1 MLKAA
6 KIKQKDMENMLII
19 LNEFGPNKEKYKT
32 LKTSILLYER
42 EFYKERKMI
51 IDAFENDIFPLP

>member
-1 MLKAA
+1 
-6 KIKQKDMENMLII
+6 MENMLII

>member
-1 MLKAA
+1 
-6 KIKQKDMENMLII
+6 MENMLIR
-19 LNEFGPNKEKYKT
+19 LNEFGPNKEEYKT

-51 IDAFENDIFPLP
+51 IDVVENHIFPLP

>member
-1 MLKAA
+1 
-6 KIKQKDMENMLII
+6 MLII

-32 LKTSILLYER
+32 LKTRIFLYER
-42 EFYKERKMI
+42 EFCKERKRI

>member
-1 MLKAA
+1 
-6 KIKQKDMENMLII
+6 MLIR
-19 LNEFGPNKEKYKT
+19 LNEFGPNKEEYKT

-51 IDAFENDIFPLP
+51 IDAFENGIFPLP

>member
-1 MLKAA
+1 
-6 KIKQKDMENMLII
+6 MLIR
-19 LNEFGPNKEKYKT
+19 LNEFGPNKEEYKT

-51 IDAFENDIFPLP
+51 IDVVENHIFPSP